1 MVERFGIITNCTARK
16 RALEPIARLGASEL
30 LGGATKV
37 AARWSRAIAA
47 TSVSTT
53 AGKLYL
59 GRAMS
64 ESKAIAAQL
73 AGSLHIVSAGL
84 GLAAEDDRVPNYDI
98 TVATRDGSLTPALA
112 RAGSSTADW
121 WEELNA
127 RKGTPMPLSRLINC
141 RHDTA
146 FLLALPSAYVEMLSR
161 DLEKIQDGALERLYI
176 FTSSMG
182 RRLASERLLHCILPY
197 DERLEGHPDYA
208 GTRSDFPQRAMS
220 HFVEQLSGHQLTRA
234 YATQTVQEHLS
245 SLQKPTIPQ
254 RVRKSDSEIVM
265 LLRARW
271 HEHAG
276 NSSRLL
282 RYLRDTEVVACEQG
296 RFGRLW
302 REVKAE
308 LQ

>member
-16 RALEPIARLGASEL
+16 KAIGPVARLGVAEL
-30 LGGATKV
+30 VGGATKV
-37 AARWSRAIAA
+37 AARWSQAIAA

-53 AGKLYL
+53 AGDLYL

-84 GLAAEDDRVPNYDI
+84 GLAAEDDRVPNYDM

-112 RAGSSTADW
+112 RAGSCTADW
-121 WEELNA
+121 WQELNA
-127 RKGTPMPLSRLINC
+127 RKGTPMPLSRLING
-141 RHDTA
+141 RQDTR
-146 FLLALPSAYVEMLSR
+146 FLLALPSAYIEMLGR
-161 DLEKIQDGALERLYI
+161 DLQKIQDGALERLYI

-182 RRLASERLLHCILPY
+182 GRLVSERLLHCILPY

-208 GTRSDFPQRAMS
+208 GTRSDFPQRAMR
-220 HFVEQLSGHQLTRA
+220 HFVEQLHGHQLTRA
-234 YATQTVQEHLS
+234 CARQAVQEHLL
-245 SLQKPTIPQ
+245 SLQKPAIPQ
-254 RVRKSDSEIVM
+254 RMRKSDPEILK
-265 LLRARW
+265 LLRAHW

-276 NSSRLL
+276 NSSHLL
-282 RYLRDTEVVACEQG
+282 RHLRDTEVVACEQG

-302 REVKAE
+302 RKVKAE